1 MCGRL
6 NVSENPYIQALM
18 KDLGM
23 PVLPEFEPRW
33 NVAPG
38 TLINVITQKQ
48 TTQVRWGID
57 FNGFSHPNSRA
68 STIIK
73 RPELRDWLAR
83 YKCLVPVNGFYEWPN
98 TKLYHQWRGRDTRFH
113 ISTRQSAMF
122 LAAFAKPTDAGWQAN
137 IITTGPTAEMAEFH
151 QRSPVILDPS
161 QAKEWLKLSDSR
173 ALLDMCQPYT
183 GALTMYECSS
193 FVDNARHEGDQCV
206 APAGKYADQISLI

>member
-6 NVSENPYIQALM
+6 NISDNFYIQALI

-48 TTQVRWGID
+48 TTKVRWGIA

-68 STIIK
+68 STINK
-73 RPELRDWLAR
+73 RPELRDLLAR
-83 YKCLVPVNGFYEWPN
+83 YRCLVPVNGFYEWPD
-98 TKLYHQWRGRDTRFH
+98 TKLYPQWCGCDTRFH
-113 ISTRQSAMF
+113 ISTPQGAMF
-122 LAAFAKPTDAGWQAN
+122 LAAFAKPTNTGWQAN
-137 IITTGPTAEMAEFH
+137 IITTSPTAEIAKFH
-151 QRSPVILDPS
+151 HRSPVILNPS
-161 QAKEWLKLSDSR
+161 QAIEWLQHSDSQ
-173 ALLDMCQPYT
+173 ALLDMCQPYNEV
-183 GALTMYECSS
+183 LKLYECSS

-206 APAGKYADQISLI
+206 APAGKYADQISLL

>member
-6 NVSENPYIQALM
+6 NISDNSYIQALI

-48 TTQVRWGID
+48 TTKVRWGIA

-68 STIIK
+68 STINK
-73 RPELRDWLAR
+73 RPELRDLLAR
-83 YKCLVPVNGFYEWPN
+83 YRCLVPVNGFYEWPD
-98 TKLYHQWRGRDTRFH
+98 TKLYPQWCGCDTRFH
-113 ISTRQSAMF
+113 ISTPQGAMF
-122 LAAFAKPTDAGWQAN
+122 LAAFAKPTNTGWQAN
-137 IITTGPTAEMAEFH
+137 IITTSPTAEIAKFH
-151 QRSPVILDPS
+151 HRSPVILNPS
-161 QAKEWLKLSDSR
+161 QAIEWLQHSDSQ
-173 ALLDMCQPYT
+173 ALLDMCQPYNEV
-183 GALTMYECSS
+183 LKLYEGSS

-206 APAGKYADQISLI
+206 APAGKYADQISLL

>member
-1 MCGRL
+1 MCVRL
-6 NVSENPYIQALM
+6 NISDNSYIQALI

-48 TTQVRWGID
+48 TTKVRWGIA

-73 RPELRDWLAR
+73 RPELKDWLAR
-83 YKCLVPVNGFYEWPN
+83 YKCLVPVNGFYEWPDA
-98 TKLYHQWRGRDTRFH
+98 KLHTQWRGHDTRFH
-113 ISTRQSAMF
+113 ISTPQGAMF
-122 LAAFAKPTDAGWQAN
+122 LAAFAKPTNTGWQAN
-137 IITTGPTAEMAEFH
+137 IITTSPTAEIAKFH
-151 QRSPVILDPS
+151 HRSPVILNPS
-161 QAKEWLKLSDSR
+161 QAIEWLQHSDSQ
-173 ALLDMCQPYT
+173 ALLDMCQPYNEV
-183 GALTMYECSS
+183 LKLYECSS

-206 APAGKYADQISLI
+206 APAGKYADQISLL

>member
-6 NVSENPYIQALM
+6 NVSENPCIQALM

-73 RPELRDWLAR
+73 RPELKDWLAR
-83 YKCLVPVNGFYEWPN
+83 YKCLVPVNGFYEWPDA
-98 TKLYHQWRGRDTRFH
+98 KLHTQWRGRDTRFH
-113 ISTRQSAMF
+113 ISTPQGAMF

-151 QRSPVILDPS
+151 HRSPVILDTS
-161 QAKEWLKLSDSR
+161 QAKQWLKLSDSL

-183 GALTMYECSS
+183 GTLKIYECSS
-193 FVDNARHEGDQCV
+193 FVDNARHQGEQCL